1 MTQFLI
7 RQLDKLKSMILK
19 LGGYVERSL
28 QQAIQAIETRD
39 VELARAVIAQDE
51 QIDLLEVD
59 VEEECL
65 HTLALYQPV
74 ASDMRFVLAV
84 IKINTD
90 LERIG
95 DRAAHLAEQ
104 AIFLAAEPQTN
115 MELFD
120 FEGSAHRVWSMVK
133 TSLDALVMRDVAL
146 AQAVRAADAEVDA
159 AHRKLYRQVEQ
170 EIRKNPAQV
179 RRLID
184 LMNISRQLERI
195 ADHAVNIAE
204 DVIFMVTGE
213 IQRHE
218 HPQPDDE
225 PPVP

>member
-7 RQLDKLKSMILK
+7 RQLDKLKTMILK
-19 LGGYVERSL
+19 LGGYVEQSL
-28 QQAIQAIETRD
+28 QQAIQAVEARD
-39 VELARAVIAQDE
+39 VALARTVIAQDE

-95 DRAAHLAEQ
+95 DLAAHLAEQ
-104 AIFLAAEPQTN
+104 AIFLAEEPEAN
-115 MELFD
+115 MALFD
-120 FEGSAHRVWSMVK
+120 FQGSSRRVWSMVK
-133 TSLDALVMRDVAL
+133 TSLDALVTRDVAL
-146 AQAVRAADAEVDA
+146 AQQVRAADAEVDA
-159 AHRKLYRQVEQ
+159 AHRKVYRRVEE
-170 EIRKNPAQV
+170 EITKNPHRV
-179 RRLID
+179 RQLID

-213 IQRHE
+213 IHRH
-218 HPQPDDE
+218 DDQDSDR
-225 PPVP
+225 PPTRR

>member
-7 RQLDKLKSMILK
+7 RQLDKLKTLILK
-19 LGGYVERSL
+19 LGGYVEQSL
-28 QQAIQAIETRD
+28 QQAIQAVETRD
-39 VELARAVIAQDE
+39 VALARTVIAQDE

-95 DRAAHLAEQ
+95 DLAAHLAEQ
-104 AIFLAAEPQTN
+104 AIFLAEEPEAN
-115 MELFD
+115 MALFD
-120 FEGSAHRVWSMVK
+120 FLGSSRRVWSMVK
-133 TSLDALVMRDVAL
+133 MSLDALVTRDVAL
-146 AQAVRAADAEVDA
+146 AQQVRAADAEVDA
-159 AHRKLYRQVEQ
+159 AHRKVYRRVEE
-170 EIRKNPAQV
+170 EITKSPHRV
-179 RRLID
+179 RQLID

-213 IQRHE
+213 IHRH
-218 HPQPDDE
+218 DDE
-225 PPVP
+225 DTSPSPTRR